1 MDVVLTIVAF
11 LGIIVVLVLVH
22 EIGHFA
28 VAKWSGVAVQEF
40 GVGFPPRIASV
51 VFRGTRYSINWI
63 PLGGFVKM
71 LGEDGEIVVERLR
84 ERGLSDTAIE
94 KTMEGALSRRSV
106 PIRLAV
112 LLAGVLMNF
121 VVGGLLFA
129 MAYGQPTPEYHG
141 PVTVVSIQEGS
152 PADGVLLVGDVI
164 TGADGQTFELSAD
177 LTAYVREQAGDE
189 VTLDVTRGTEQIQIV
204 VVPRVL
210 TDEEVRAGEG
220 AVGFGWESEDVV
232 MGPPLA
238 TGPMDAL
245 AQGFST
251 AARVAVEIPGG
262 LVRAIAGMLGLAPST
277 GDVAGPIGIAQQTG
291 RLLDAPLVSQLFFIG
306 LLSINLAVLNVLPFP
321 PLDGGR
327 VLIVLIEA
335 IRRRKMSAERE
346 ALIYFTGFAVLIALV
361 ILISIQDI
369 GRLSG
374 S

>member
-1 MDVVLTIVAF
+1 MDVVVTIVAF
-11 LGIIVVLVLVH
+11 LAIIVVLVVVH

-40 GVGFPPRIASV
+40 GIGFPPRIGSI
-51 VFRGTRYSINWI
+51 VFRGTRYSLNWI

-71 LGEDGEIVVERLR
+71 LGEDGEIEVERLR

-94 KTMEGALSRRSV
+94 KTMEGALSRRSI
-106 PIRLAV
+106 PIRLSV

-121 VVGGLLFA
+121 MVGALLFA
-129 MAYGQPTPEYHG
+129 AAYSQPTPEYHG
-141 PVTVVSIQEGS
+141 PVTVTSIQDGS
-152 PADGVLLVGDVI
+152 PADGVLQLDDVI
-164 TGADGQTFELSAD
+164 TGADGRTFELSTAM
-177 LTAYVREQAGDE
+177 TAYVREQAGE
-189 VTLDVTRGTEQIQIV
+189 TVTLQVTRGTEQLDIEV
-204 VVPRVL
+204 TPRVL
-210 TDEEVRAGEG
+210 TEDEVRAGEG
-220 AVGFGWESEDVV
+220 AVGFGWETDNVE

-238 TGPMDAL
+238 DGPVDAL

-251 AARVAVEIPGG
+251 AARVAAEIPGG
-262 LVRAIAGMLGLAPST
+262 LVKAIAGMLGLAPAT

-346 ALIYFTGFAVLIALV
+346 ALIYFTGFVVLIALV

-369 GRLSG
+369 ARLPG

>member
-1 MDVVLTIVAF
+1 MDVVLTILAF
-11 LGIIVVLVLVH
+11 LAIIVVLVVVH
-22 EIGHFA
+22 ELGHFA

-40 GVGFPPRIASV
+40 GVGFPPRIGSV
-51 VFRGTRYSINWI
+51 VFRGTRYSLNWI

-71 LGEDGEIVVERLR
+71 LGEDGEIEVERLR

-94 KTMEGALSRRSV
+94 KVMEGALSRRRIPV
-106 PIRLAV
+106 RLAV
-112 LLAGVLMNF
+112 LLAGVAMNF
-121 VVGGLLFA
+121 VVGALLFS
-129 MAYGQPTPEYHG
+129 MAYSQPTPEYHG
-141 PVTVVSIQEGS
+141 PVTVTSIQSGS
-152 PADGVLLVGDVI
+152 PADGVLEEGDII

-177 LTAYVREQAGDE
+177 MTAYVREQAGTT
-189 VTLDVTRGTEQIQIV
+189 VTLQITRGTEQLDIEV
-204 VVPRVL
+204 TPRVL
-210 TDEEVRAGEG
+210 TDEQVQAGEG
-220 AVGFGWESEDVV
+220 AVGFGWESEEVV
-232 MGPPLA
+232 MGLPLA
-238 TGPMDAL
+238 TGPADAL

-262 LVRAIAGMLGLAPST
+262 LLRAVAGILGLAPST

-306 LLSINLAVLNVLPFP
+306 LLSINLAVLNTLPFP

-346 ALIYFTGFAVLIALV
+346 ALIYFTGFVVLIALV

-369 GRLSG
+369 ARLPG

>member
-1 MDVVLTIVAF
+1 MEVLLTIVAF
-11 LGIIVVLVLVH
+11 LAIIVVLVVVH

-40 GVGFPPRIASV
+40 GVGFPPRIGSI
-51 VFRGTRYSINWI
+51 VFRGTRYSLNWI

-71 LGEDGEIVVERLR
+71 LGEDGEIEVQRLR
-84 ERGLSDTAIE
+84 ERGLSDSAIE
-94 KTMEGALSRRSV
+94 KVMEGALSRRRISV
-106 PIRLAV
+106 RLAV
-112 LLAGVLMNF
+112 LLAGVAMNF
-121 VVGGLLFA
+121 VVGALLFA
-129 MAYGQPTPEYHG
+129 MAYSQPTPEYHG
-141 PVTVVSIQEGS
+141 PVTVNTIQPGS
-152 PADGVLLVGDVI
+152 PADGALEEGDVI

-177 LTAYVREQAGDE
+177 MTAYVRAQAGHT
-189 VTLDVTRGTEQIQIV
+189 VTLQVTRGAEQLDIE

-210 TDEEVRAGEG
+210 TDEQVKAGEG
-220 AVGFGWESEDVV
+220 AVGFGWESSDVV

-238 TGPMDAL
+238 SGPLDAL

-262 LVRAIAGMLGLAPST
+262 LLRAIAGMLGLAPST

-306 LLSINLAVLNVLPFP
+306 LLSINLAVLNTLPFP

-346 ALIYFTGFAVLIALV
+346 ALIYFTGFVVLIALV

-369 GRLSG
+369 ARLPG